1 MGTTGGSMV
10 ALAMVVGVEE
20 WKLGVCLS
28 SRCRTRTSLY
38 STSAASR
45 HVPETGLGRVP

>member
-10 ALAMVVGVEE
+10 ALAMVAGVEE

-28 SRCRTRTSLY
+28 SK
-38 STSAASR
+38 
-45 HVPETGLGRVP
+45 